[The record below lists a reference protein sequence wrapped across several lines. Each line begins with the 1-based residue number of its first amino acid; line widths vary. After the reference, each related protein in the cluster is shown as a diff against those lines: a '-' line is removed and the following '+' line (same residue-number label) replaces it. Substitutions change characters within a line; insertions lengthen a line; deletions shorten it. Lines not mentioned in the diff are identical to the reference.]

1 MNLMAVTMLGI
12 HGKLGL
18 GWRKPGGGGGG
29 GGCKH
34 PKVQTSLCIVS
45 LVSTFAI
52 RFLEN
57 IVSRLASIKCY
68 HLFPITVVSSMIG
81 LILSFSSC
89 VGSCYL
95 IG

>member
-1 MNLMAVTMLGI
+1 MLGI

-18 GWRKPGGGGGG
+18 SSRKPGGGD
-29 GGCKH
+29 CEH
-34 PKVQTSLCIVS
+34 LKVQTSLCIGS
-45 LVSTFAI
+45 LISTFAI
-52 RFLEN
+52 RLLEN
-57 IVSRLASIKCY
+57 IVSRLASIKY
-68 HLFPITVVSSMIG
+68 THLFPITVVSSMIG